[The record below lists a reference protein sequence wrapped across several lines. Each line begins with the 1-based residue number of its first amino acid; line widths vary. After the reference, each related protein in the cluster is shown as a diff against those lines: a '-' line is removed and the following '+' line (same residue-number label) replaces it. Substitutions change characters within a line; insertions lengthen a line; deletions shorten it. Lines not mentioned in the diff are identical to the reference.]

1 MQRCRSNHHPF
12 SKSYVEL
19 MPQDSSIKG
28 ASPNL
33 QPWLRFAKPNPA
45 AQELPVETPPP
56 RPGTVIAVG
65 AETPV
70 YLGPS
75 LERLVSQ
82 GLRQLAAAT
91 ADALVTLL
99 DEAGKSGR
107 VAVLIYN
114 GPGNDSALKVVEAL
128 DRRYPDVPVIVVV
141 NEVRLDEYYELMSS
155 GAYDCFGMVEGM
167 AVIEQAV
174 RWAAQTGAVPARAAW
189 RRSDAGEDQQG
200 GDA

>member
-1 MQRCRSNHHPF
+1 M
-12 SKSYVEL
+12 L
-19 MPQDSSIKG
+19 QDSRATG
-28 ASPNL
+28 ASPSFQRRL
-33 QPWLRFAKPNPA
+33 RLTQPSPA
-45 AQELPVETPPP
+45 AYEFSGETLPMQTC
-56 RPGTVIAVG
+56 PGTVIAVG

-82 GLRQLAAAT
+82 GLQQLAALS

-99 DEAGKSGR
+99 DEAGKPGR

-114 GPGNDSALKVVEAL
+114 GPGSKMALKVVDAL
-128 DRRYPDVPVIVVV
+128 DQRYPEVPVIVVV
-141 NEVRLDEYYELMSS
+141 NEVRLDEYYDLMSS

-189 RRSDAGEDQQG
+189 RRSDTGEDQTEG
-200 GDA
+200 KVPFR

>member
-12 SKSYVEL
+12 LKSYVEL

-45 AQELPVETPPP
+45 ELSVETPP

-91 ADALVTLL
+91 AAALVTLL

-114 GPGNDSALKVVEAL
+114 APGSDSALKIVEAL

>member
-1 MQRCRSNHHPF
+1 
-12 SKSYVEL
+12 
-19 MPQDSSIKG
+19 MPQDSSAKG
-28 ASPNL
+28 ASANL
-33 QPWLRFAKPNPA
+33 QPWLRFKPNPSA
-45 AQELPVETPPP
+45 REPPVEIPPP

-65 AETPV
+65 VETPV

-75 LERLVSQ
+75 LERLVSH
-82 GLRQLAAAT
+82 GLRQLTASS

-99 DEAGKSGR
+99 EEAEQLVR

-114 GPGNDSALKVVEAL
+114 GPGSDSALRIVETL
-128 DRRYPDVPVIVVV
+128 DRQYPEVPVIVVV

-189 RRSDAGEDQQG
+189 RRSDATDKSCP
-200 GDA
+200 